1 MNKLSLI
8 LSLILG
14 ISAQAMI
21 PSIHEIDVEK
31 LFVIQNGFDSNDDI
45 EITLQTKLPS
55 ACYKIHEAQATKISE
70 QTFQIKVLAK
80 KKDLSGCEVSLIN
93 APVNVTQTISIGE
106 LAAGEYQFNYQTTDG
121 EKTQTMKVKPT
132 LNQTI
137 DDVIYAPISNAF
149 IPELIYPTQN
159 AKVVL
164 TGIFNNTCM
173 DLTPQNIKV
182 IKEDNKFIIIPK
194 TTFLQRV
201 KCRSTQRPIRHIIS
215 LGPVSKPGLY
225 LVHVRS
231 LSGLAVNKVFY
242 VNKSGQLHRGAL

>member
-1 MNKLSLI
+1 MNKLLLI
-8 LSLILG
+8 MALSIG
-14 ISAQAMI
+14 SVASAMI
-21 PSIHEIDVEK
+21 PTIHEIDIEK

-45 EITLQTKLPS
+45 EITLQTKLPN
-55 ACYKIHEAQATKISE
+55 ACYKVHETIANKTTE
-70 QTFQIKVLAK
+70 QSFTVKVLAK
-80 KKDLSGCEVSLIN
+80 KKDLSGCDISLIN
-93 APVNVTQTISIGE
+93 APVNVTQTISLGE
-106 LAAGEYQFNYQTTDG
+106 LAAGEYQFNYQTRDG
-121 EKTQTMKVKPT
+121 EKSQTMKVKPT

-159 AKVVL
+159 AQVVL

-182 IKEDNKFIIIPK
+182 IKEENKFIIIPK

-201 KCRSTQRPIRHIIS
+201 KCRSTQRPIRHIIN

-242 VNKSGQLHRGAL
+242 VNKNGQLHRGAL